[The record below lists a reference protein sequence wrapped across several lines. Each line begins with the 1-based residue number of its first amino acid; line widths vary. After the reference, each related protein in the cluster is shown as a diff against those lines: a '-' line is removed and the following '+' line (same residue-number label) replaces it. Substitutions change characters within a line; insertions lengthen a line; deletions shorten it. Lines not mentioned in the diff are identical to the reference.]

1 MGKTRVAVLFG
12 GKSCEHDVSIIS
24 GLQALQALD
33 SEKYEGFPVYLARD
47 GAWYTGE
54 NLTDMKVYKEFH
66 AGDFARVLPSGEDG
80 KLVLRAW
87 PTAKRGL
94 FSKNCE
100 VVQTADVVL
109 PVMHGLNGEDGTLQG
124 MLELFGVPYASSGVL
139 GSAIGM
145 DKIAMKAF
153 FRGCGFPVLESRWLD
168 RAEWAEKRE
177 EVLARLEKDLPYPMF
192 VKPANLGSS
201 IGISRANDR
210 ASLANAI
217 DVAAAYDRRII
228 VERGVKNRL
237 EVNCSVLGYA
247 GYVRPSVLEM
257 PEQVAD
263 GLLSFDI
270 KYIKSAKGGQSKGM
284 TSLSRQIPA
293 PIGEEM
299 TKRIQSLSVQVFREM
314 DLKGC
319 VRIDYIIDAD
329 TNELYICEVNTI
341 PGSLA
346 FYLWEPTGTPYKQ
359 LLDELIVYAYRD
371 RAERAASVF
380 SYDSEILSKQ
390 ISGSKMAG
398 KLTGGKL
405 KGNP

>member
-1 MGKTRVAVLFG
+1 MGKTRVAVLYG

-24 GLQALQALD
+24 GLQALKALD
-33 SEKYEGFPVYLARD
+33 TEKYEGFPVYLARD
-47 GAWYTGE
+47 GAWFVGDK
-54 NLTDMKVYKEFH
+54 LTDMEVYKKFDAAVFE
-66 AGDFARVLPSGEDG
+66 RVLPSGEEG
-80 KLVLRAW
+80 RLVLRSW
-87 PTAKRGL
+87 PGARKGL
-94 FSKNCE
+94 FAKNCE
-100 VVQTADVVL
+100 VLKTADVAL

-145 DKIAMKAF
+145 DKIAMKTF
-153 FRGCGFPVLESRWLD
+153 FRGCGFPVLESQWLD
-168 RAEWAEKRE
+168 RAEWAEKKE
-177 EVLARLEKDLPYPMF
+177 EVLQRLEKNLPYPMF

-201 IGISRANDR
+201 IGISRADDR
-210 ASLANAI
+210 EGLEHAI
-217 DVAAAYDRRII
+217 EVAAAYDRRII

-257 PEQVAD
+257 PEQVSG

-284 TSLSRQIPA
+284 TSLARQIPA
-293 PIGEEM
+293 PISEEM
-299 TKRIQSLSVQVFREM
+299 TAQIQALSVRVFREM

-329 TNELYICEVNTI
+329 TNEFYICEINTI

-346 FYLWEPTGTPYKQ
+346 FYLWEPTGTLYKQ
-359 LLDELIVYAYRD
+359 LLDEMIVYAYRD

-380 SYDSEILSKQ
+380 SYDSEILNKQ
-390 ISGSKMAG
+390 LSGFKMAG

-405 KGNP
+405 KGN